1 MPMLTVTV
9 IGNADDPSFKP
20 LDRLPK
26 DIHLTVTDNLETLKE
41 RVPESDVIVI
51 GVFSGGLWA
60 KVVPLA
66 TKARWIHAMGTGVE
80 KLLTPETV
88 AHLGTMTNGRGVF
101 RRPLGDWTVAMMLH
115 FAFDIPRV
123 TRQQREQRWE
133 PFTAPGIEGR
143 TLGIIGYGGIG
154 SAAAERA
161 KPFGVK
167 ILALRRR
174 PELSASDPV
183 VDQFYAPAQI
193 NEMISASDYLLV
205 ATPLTKD
212 THELVGPEQIGAM
225 KPTAVLINVG
235 RGQVIH
241 EASLVQALES
251 GTIRGAALDVVQQE
265 PLPAPH
271 PFYTLPNVV
280 LSPHTADHVEGFLIP
295 ATESFVEN
303 FERFRKGEP
312 LENVVDKHAGY

>member
-1 MPMLTVTV
+1 MLTVTV
-9 IGNADDPSFKP
+9 IGNPADPSFKP

-26 DIHLTVTDNLETLKE
+26 DIHLTVTDDFETLQK
-41 RVPESDVIVI
+41 VAPESDVIVI
-51 GVFSGGLWA
+51 SVFSGGLWG

-66 TKARWIHAMGTGVE
+66 AKARWFHAMGTGVE

-88 AHLGTMTNGRGVF
+88 AHPATMTNGRGVF

-115 FAFDIPRV
+115 FAFDISRV
-123 TRQQREQRWE
+123 IRQQREQRWE

-174 PELSASDPV
+174 LELSQEDRL
-183 VDQFYAPAQI
+183 VDQFYAPPQI
-193 NEMISASDYLLV
+193 NELIAASDYLLL
-205 ATPLTKD
+205 ATPLTKE
-212 THELVGPEQIGAM
+212 TNEMVGPEQIAAM
-225 KPTAVLINVG
+225 KPNAVLINVG

-241 EASLVQALES
+241 EASLVGALES
-251 GTIRGAALDVVQQE
+251 GAIRGAALDVVQEE

-271 PFYTLPNVV
+271 RLYTLPNVV
-280 LSPHTADHVEGFLIP
+280 LSPHTADHVEGFLLP

>member
-9 IGNADDPSFKP
+9 IGSADDPSFKP
-20 LDRLPK
+20 LERLPK
-26 DIHLTVTDNLETLKE
+26 DIHLTVTDDLDTLQE

-66 TKARWIHAMGTGVE
+66 AKARWIHAMGTGVE

-88 AHLGTMTNGRGVF
+88 AHPATMTNGRGVF
-101 RRPLGDWTVAMMLH
+101 RRPLGDWAVAMMLH

-123 TRQQREQRWE
+123 TRQQRDQRWE

-161 KPFGVK
+161 KPFGVR

-174 PELSASDPV
+174 PELSAGDAV
-183 VDQFYAPAQI
+183 VDKFCSPSQM
-193 NEMISASDYLLV
+193 NELIAASDYLLL
-205 ATPLTKD
+205 ATPHTKD
-212 THELVGPEQIGAM
+212 THELVGPEQIAAM
-225 KPTAVLINVG
+225 KPNAVLINVG
-235 RGQVIH
+235 RGQVVH
-241 EASLVQALES
+241 EASLIEALES

-271 PFYTLPNVV
+271 RFYTLPNVV

-312 LENVVDKHAGY
+312 LKNVVDKHAGY

>member
-1 MPMLTVTV
+1 MLTVTV
-9 IGNADDPSFKP
+9 IGNPADPSFKP

-26 DIHLTVTDNLETLKE
+26 DIHLTVTDNFETLKE
-41 RVPESDVIVI
+41 RAPESDVIGI

-60 KVVPLA
+60 KTVPFA
-66 TKARWIHAMGTGVE
+66 SKARWFHAMGTGVE

-88 AHLGTMTNGRGVF
+88 AHSATMTNGRGVF

-123 TRQQREQRWE
+123 IRQQREQRWE

-174 PELSASDPV
+174 PELSQEDSV

-193 NEMISASDYLLV
+193 NELISASDYLLL

-212 THELVGPEQIGAM
+212 TNGLVGPEQVAAM
-225 KPTAVLINVG
+225 KPNAVLINVG

-241 EASLVQALES
+241 EASLVKALES
-251 GTIRGAALDVVQQE
+251 GAIRGAALDVVQQE

-271 PFYTLPNVV
+271 RFYTLPNVV
-280 LSPHTADHVEGFLIP
+280 LSPHTADHVEGFLLP

>member
-1 MPMLTVTV
+1 MLTVTV
-9 IGNADDPSFKP
+9 IGNPADPSFKP

-26 DIHLTVTDNLETLKE
+26 DIHLTVTDDFETLQKV
-41 RVPESDVIVI
+41 VPKSDVIVI
-51 GVFSGGLWA
+51 SVFSGGLWA
-60 KVVPLA
+60 KTVPLA
-66 TKARWIHAMGTGVE
+66 SKARWFHAMGTGVE

-88 AHLGTMTNGRGVF
+88 AHSAIMTNGRGVF

-123 TRQQREQRWE
+123 IRQQREERWE

-174 PELSASDPV
+174 PELSQSDSV
-183 VDQFYAPAQI
+183 VDQFYAPSQI
-193 NEMISASDYLLV
+193 NEMIAASDYLLL
-205 ATPLTKD
+205 ATPLTKE
-212 THELVGPEQIGAM
+212 TNELVGPEQIAAM
-225 KPTAVLINVG
+225 KPNAVLINVG

-241 EASLVQALES
+241 EASLVGALES
-251 GTIRGAALDVVQQE
+251 GAIRGAALDVVQEE

-271 PFYTLPNVV
+271 RLYTLPNVV
-280 LSPHTADHVEGFLIP
+280 LSPHTADHVEGFLLP

>member
-1 MPMLTVTV
+1 MLTVTV
-9 IGNADDPSFKP
+9 IGNPADPSFKP

-26 DIHLTVTDNLETLKE
+26 DIHLTVTDNFETLKE
-41 RVPESDVIVI
+41 RAPESDVIGI
-51 GVFSGGLWA
+51 GVFSGSLWA
-60 KVVPLA
+60 KTVPLA
-66 TKARWIHAMGTGVE
+66 SKARWFHAMGTGVE

-88 AHLGTMTNGRGVF
+88 AHSATMTNGRGVF

-123 TRQQREQRWE
+123 IRQQREQRWE

-174 PELSASDPV
+174 AELSVSDPV
-183 VDQFYAPAQI
+183 VDKFYAPSQM
-193 NEMISASDYLLV
+193 NELISASDYLLL
-205 ATPLTKD
+205 ATPHTKE
-212 THELVGPEQIGAM
+212 TNELIGPEQIAAM

-241 EASLVQALES
+241 EASLVGALES
-251 GTIRGAALDVVQQE
+251 GAIRGAALDVVQEE

-271 PFYTLPNVV
+271 RLYTLPNVV
-280 LSPHTADHVEGFLIP
+280 LSPHTADHVEGFLLP

-303 FERFRKGEP
+303 FERFRKGQP